1 MKGKNHHLY
10 GQANRM
16 ETNLSKN

>member
-1 MKGKNHHLY
+1 
-10 GQANRM
+10 M